1 MWQSDSARLLSGCE
15 YGRRWESSAEAGT
28 VGACRAS
35 DVSGTQPPAKYPNE
49 DGGGNPV
56 PKPAPSELA
65 EHLTSVEHSLQSKYP
80 NEDEGGDPMP
90 KPAPSGLAE
99 RSSSVEHSPW
109 PRYPVP
115 DDKSGRTVSFY
126 DSHTV
131 SDLLAD
137 GGGNPV
143 PKPAPSEL
151 AEHSASVE
159 NSLRPLQV
167 GPMEHPTYMP
177 RGVVEVSDNPP
188 VSEPRQLD
196 NQEIRKS
203 ASVRTP
209 RGVVGGSANQPV
221 SELG

>member
-1 MWQSDSARLLSGCE
+1 M
-15 YGRRWESSAEAGT
+15 
-28 VGACRAS
+28 
-35 DVSGTQPPAKYPNE
+35 
-49 DGGGNPV
+49 
-56 PKPAPSELA
+56 
-65 EHLTSVEHSLQSKYP
+65 
-80 NEDEGGDPMP
+80 
-90 KPAPSGLAE
+90 
-99 RSSSVEHSPW
+99 
-109 PRYPVP
+109 P

-151 AEHSASVE
+151 AEHSTSVE
-159 NSLRPLQV
+159 NSLRPLQA

-188 VSEPRQLD
+188 MSEPRQLD

-221 SELG
+221 SELGRSDNQTIRQLASVRTQCQSPAPSEIVQQRRSRGRLLPETDGVPQPPPVALPRVVSESRQSEDQHGWMGRRTRGTV